1 LVKTGKEVIIAPITD
16 IIIFKIKKFVKP
28 IIDVFRI
35 NENK

>member
-1 LVKTGKEVIIAPITD
+1 LVKTGKEVIIASITD

-28 IIDVFRI
+28 IIDVFGI